1 MDSLVVLLLYPV
13 NAYLEQ
19 EFDRRFCLLRLWE
32 HSPPDSLFHAHWSA
46 IRAVVGYPGHKVDAA
61 LLDALP
67 SLEIFSSFSV
77 GIDHVDLAE
86 CRERGIR
93 VTHTPGVL
101 TDDVADIA
109 VGLAIAALRKIPQ
122 AAGRP
127 VRARRLVEG
136 QGRLHAHHAV
146 DMDVS
151 DSSSSSMEYDNG
163 NIDEEELDFT
173 SAYDNAPPEDGHT
186 YGDDY
191 VDESMDVDGIDRE
204 DDNVDHDEED
214 VDTDN
219 IQSDVVDEP
228 NDDETLDSGFVDEVL
243 VGDNS
248 SYDYYGD
255 SDLKTIEDP
264 VRRSH
269 VKSVGKKKN
278 ESQLED
284 DNDKN
289 AEDKRDFYW
298 EACCAYVRR

>member
-127 VRARRLVEG
+127 ILVD
-136 QGRLHAHHAV
+136 LCINL

-151 DSSSSSMEYDNG
+151 DSSSSSMEYDSG

-219 IQSDVVDEP
+219 VSVYYQLMFVCIKYGSDVYMV
-228 NDDETLDSGFVDEVL
+228 
-243 VGDNS
+243 
-248 SYDYYGD
+248 
-255 SDLKTIEDP
+255 
-264 VRRSH
+264 
-269 VKSVGKKKN
+269 
-278 ESQLED
+278 
-284 DNDKN
+284 
-289 AEDKRDFYW
+289 
-298 EACCAYVRR
+298 

>member
-127 VRARRLVEG
+127 
-136 QGRLHAHHAV
+136 
-146 DMDVS
+146 
-151 DSSSSSMEYDNG
+151 
-163 NIDEEELDFT
+163 
-173 SAYDNAPPEDGHT
+173 
-186 YGDDY
+186 
-191 VDESMDVDGIDRE
+191 MDVDGIDRE

-228 NDDETLDSGFVDEVL
+228 NDDETLDSGFVDEV
-243 VGDNS
+243 
-248 SYDYYGD
+248 
-255 SDLKTIEDP
+255 T
-264 VRRSH
+264 
-269 VKSVGKKKN
+269 
-278 ESQLED
+278 
-284 DNDKN
+284 
-289 AEDKRDFYW
+289 
-298 EACCAYVRR
+298 